1 MRNAWALALFQ
12 VFDASSHGSLP
23 ACLPALRRLVCV
35 CVARRAVQLISM
47 DPNDAWAEWQR
58 LCKLTRAVDDASLD
72 AASERKG
79 MSGALGRWLKGV
91 RAISAAN
98 ALRGMLD
105 IKLQKANAALMVS
118 GDARAGEGRG
128 GIL

>member
-1 MRNAWALALFQ
+1 MALCP
-12 VFDASSHGSLP
+12 P
-23 ACLPALRRLVCV
+23 ACPAACLFVC
-35 CVARRAVQLISM
+35 APRTVQLISM
-47 DPNDAWAEWQR
+47 DPNEAWAEWQR

-118 GDARAGEGRG
+118 GDARAGAGRG